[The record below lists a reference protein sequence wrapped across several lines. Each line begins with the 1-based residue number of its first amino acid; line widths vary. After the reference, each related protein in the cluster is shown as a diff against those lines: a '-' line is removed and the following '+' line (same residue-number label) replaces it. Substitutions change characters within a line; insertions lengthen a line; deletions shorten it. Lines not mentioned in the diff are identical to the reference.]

1 MSCQRQLPDFATAAW
16 YRDPSDHRC
25 PHDAWLEAIE
35 ISEPATGERKE
46 KRQTAITIRLLGA
59 YHDGEIIFRYSGV
72 SSYVVA
78 SIASKDGIGD
88 WLRDEFSVCDAGTL
102 RHRITW
108 CSGLATESSWEIL
121 AEGISYE
128 WKTRQAN
135 KPPEA
140 MAVKCPPSNPFQAPA
155 MPHL

>member
-1 MSCQRQLPDFATAAW
+1 MSSQRQLPDFATAAW

-46 KRQTAITIRLLGA
+46 KRRTAITIRLLGA
-59 YHDGEIIFRYSGV
+59 YHDGEIVYRYSGV
-72 SSYVVA
+72 SSYA
-78 SIASKDGIGD
+78 IGGAASKDGIGD
-88 WLRDEFSVCDAGTL
+88 WLRDEVSVCDVGLL

-108 CSGLATESSWEIL
+108 CIGPATESAWEIV

-128 WKTRQAN
+128 WN
-135 KPPEA
+135 
-140 MAVKCPPSNPFQAPA
+140 PS
-155 MPHL
+155 